1 MRLAVTLAQDIAGK
15 WSLLSSPD
23 VAIIEQKKLFKKIK
37 SANGKLNG
45 KQQAFIATWVKP
57 VKKAKFVKEG
67 LVEIPKSVPGIPRAV
82 AAAKEEAKA
91 EAKEAKAEAKE
102 AKAEA
107 KAKK

>member
-45 KQQAFIATWVKP
+45 KQQ
-57 VKKAKFVKEG
+57 G
-67 LVEIPKSVPGIPRAV
+67 SLLPG
-82 AAAKEEAKA
+82 
-91 EAKEAKAEAKE
+91 
-102 AKAEA
+102 
-107 KAKK
+107 